1 MWMDPA
7 RNSRNSN
14 FESKKLFIGADKTNG
29 GRYVDNSPQA
39 VIDAITT
46 KNLHEKV
53 PKETDPWIEFF
64 SIIGIGTQDIAKG
77 AAQVS
82 GGFEDRLLGIMINAT
97 GKNQSPSKSL
107 TQAIL
112 LDVLKLSVEF
122 EKYDVF
128 DRLLERGLGSLSSD
142 IRSYTDE
149 EGTTFPLVILQL
161 FQQMI
166 EKYSSNSEHDRD
178 FQSLDDAIENLIERL
193 DRAFVND
200 PSFTNTMKGF
210 IQYELPKDFK
220 PTQKKYHEQID
231 KAFQSLPGLIGPRI
245 FLKLNRFIDSTGLN
259 RYVSVV

>member
-7 RNSRNSN
+7 RNSRNSK
-14 FESKKLFIGADKTNG
+14 FESQKPFIRPDLTNG

-39 VIDAITT
+39 VIDAIT
-46 KNLHEKV
+46 KRNLHEKV

-64 SIIGIGTQDIAKG
+64 SIIGIGTKDIAKG
-77 AAQVS
+77 AAQVP
-82 GGFEDRLLGIMINAT
+82 GGFEDRLLEIMINET
-97 GKNQSPSKSL
+97 SKNQSSSKSL

-112 LDVLKLSVEF
+112 LDVLKLSAEF

-142 IRSYTDE
+142 IGSYTDK

-166 EKYSSNSEHDRD
+166 EKNSSNSEDDRD
-178 FQSLDDAIENLIERL
+178 SQSLDDAIGNLIERL
-193 DRAFVND
+193 DRTFVND
-200 PSFTNTMKGF
+200 PSFTKTMKGF
-210 IQYELPKDFK
+210 IHYELPKDFK

-231 KAFQSLPGLIGPRI
+231 TAFQSLPGLIGSRT
-245 FLKLNRFIDSTGLN
+245 FLKLRRFINSTGLN